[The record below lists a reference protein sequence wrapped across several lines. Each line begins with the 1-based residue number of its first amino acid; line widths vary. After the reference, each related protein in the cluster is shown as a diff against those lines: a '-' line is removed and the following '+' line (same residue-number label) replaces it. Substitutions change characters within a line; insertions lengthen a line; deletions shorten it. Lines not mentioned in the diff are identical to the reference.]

1 MSMFNMFSSCFIW
14 LLCILLIAVSFI
26 YLSQK
31 ISEQNHKM
39 SSMIGLIS
47 SMAEELQHSKK
58 DIKSSHPV
66 IELSELIN
74 VSDGEG
80 DEPEADED
88 DEDDDDDDDDDG
100 DDDDDDDADDEDD
113 DDDDD
118 EDENDDIRIINITDI
133 CNISNI
139 NIDAIL
145 DVDDINI
152 DAILDV
158 GDIDVDVGDIG
169 VEDIHIVNNIT
180 DISDGELIKSIN
192 IKESLEEKINY
203 KKMKIDQLKTMVTD
217 KGLGD
222 TLQIAKLK
230 KDDLIKLLSE

>member
-47 SMAEELQHSKK
+47 SMAEELQNSKK
-58 DIKSSHPV
+58 DTQQIRHPI

-74 VSDGEG
+74 VSD
-80 DEPEADED
+80 DECDEDECDDDECDDDECDDDECDEDDD
-88 DEDDDDDDDDDG
+88 DEDDDEEDENEDT
-100 DDDDDDDADDEDD
+100 DDADRKSSDTDD
-113 DDDDD
+113 CKHGFVH
-118 EDENDDIRIINITDI
+118 E
-133 CNISNI
+133 
-139 NIDAIL
+139 IL
-145 DVDDINI
+145 DIGDINI
-152 DAILDV
+152 DNT
-158 GDIDVDVGDIG
+158 DI
-169 VEDIHIVNNIT
+169 EDIEIANIE
-180 DISDGELIKSIN
+180 DISDMSEDKIKSIN
-192 IKESLEEKINY
+192 ITESLEEKINY
-203 KKMKIDQLKTMVTD
+203 KKMKIDQLKSIVTQ

-222 TLQIAKLK
+222 ISQIAKLK